1 MKVEIVVQIDKVI
14 NALHG
19 FFTRQTANFWAC
31 VYEFLKLAEQ
41 ISILVHPLD
50 KKVIK
55 RANLPTGKRDPE
67 PCLSDFHE
75 PFHGEAVP
83 MTLDSKDFKA
93 KIAEKF
99 YQQDPDWRQK
109 FLANRTKFQD
119 DFKR

>member
-1 MKVEIVVQIDKVI
+1 MSNIIPKIELVSKYLSSLTHFLCHD
-14 NALHG
+14 
-19 FFTRQTANFWAC
+19 
-31 VYEFLKLAEQ
+31 FLKICERFL
-41 ISILVHPLD
+41 ILVHPLD

-55 RANLPTGKRDPE
+55 RANVPTGKRDPE

-83 MTLDSKDFKA
+83 MTLDSKEIKA

-109 FLANRTKFQD
+109 FISNRTKFQD
-119 DFKR
+119 NFKR